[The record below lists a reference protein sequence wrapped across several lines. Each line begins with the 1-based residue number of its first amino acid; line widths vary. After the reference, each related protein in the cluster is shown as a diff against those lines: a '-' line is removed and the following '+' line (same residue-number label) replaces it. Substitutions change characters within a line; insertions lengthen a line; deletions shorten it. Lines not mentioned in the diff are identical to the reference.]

1 MMRKFIFTILLTAIY
16 VMADECDD
24 YWRDLTLPIVITFT
38 DSTLWYDKHA
48 FGYGFDYITKDNY
61 NCRKQQYEK
70 AFLDTNTYMYRERW
84 SGDPQWT
91 FRIYVLQ
98 REQSIYDIGDV
109 FKDEF
114 LHWQDC
120 GMLNLTHEQADSI
133 ITPLAY
139 AMNNWFAGNWPN
151 EGYETD
157 LFYVWQAGDGYTRPK
172 EISSWAKQAC
182 ISESTALLPVKNKS
196 ASITFE
202 KDLVHV
208 PEHLQGKTYFLF
220 DVNGK
225 VIQKGFADKTIRLPN
240 KPTIL
245 KIGNRKPSLLLF

>member
-1 MMRKFIFTILLTAIY
+1 MRKFIFTILLTAIY

-24 YWRDLTLPIVITFT
+24 SWRDLTLPIVITFT
-38 DSTLWYDKHA
+38 DSSLWYKRYSFSDGA
-48 FGYGFDYITKDNY
+48 AYVTEDGY
-61 NCRKQQYEK
+61 NCRKQKYEK
-70 AFLDTNTYMYRERW
+70 AFLDTNTYMYREKR
-84 SGDPQWT
+84 SDMPQWT
-91 FRIYVLQ
+91 FKLYVLQ
-98 REQSIYDIGDV
+98 RKQSSYGIGDV

-139 AMNNWFAGNWPN
+139 AMNNWFEGKWLN

-157 LFYVWQAGDGYTRPK
+157 LFYVWEVGGGYTRPK
-172 EISSWAKQAC
+172 EISAWAKQAC
-182 ISESTALLPVKNKS
+182 LSELTALSPEKPQR

-202 KDLVHV
+202 KGTVHV
-208 PEHLQGKTYFLF
+208 PEDQQGNTYFLF

-225 VIQKGFADKTIRLPN
+225 VIKNGIADKTINLPN

-245 KIGNRKPSLLLF
+245 KIGNTKPVLLLF